1 MKKWKR
7 LFSLVCAFAMIFSL
21 NTTAFAAELP
31 KTDTKQQYEITVGDE
46 AITLEE
52 GEVVEIPMT
61 LIENDE
67 SGIQP
72 SSSSQTIVGNAGTL
86 KVWGNG
92 HYLNWSIV
100 MTVPV
105 THFIGTVSSTDIT
118 SGLSAGT
125 SGVTGFSGKCYCARI
140 SGHTYVAHLDGVAYL
155 GTVAVAKTGFNTVS
169 WRP

>member
-86 KVWGNG
+86 KVWGSG

-100 MTVPV
+100 RAREIISVN
-105 THFIGTVSSTDIT
+105 ST
-118 SGLSAGT
+118 L
-125 SGVTGFSGKCYCARI
+125 
-140 SGHTYVAHLDGVAYL
+140 
-155 GTVAVAKTGFNTVS
+155 
-169 WRP
+169 

>member
-72 SSSSQTIVGNAGTL
+72 SSSSQTIVGTC
-86 KVWGNG
+86 K
-92 HYLNWSIV
+92 
-100 MTVPV
+100 VPV
-105 THFIGTVSSTDIT
+105 KKVCINTFMQTFLLH
-118 SGLSAGT
+118 
-125 SGVTGFSGKCYCARI
+125 I
-140 SGHTYVAHLDGVAYL
+140 SHCLH
-155 GTVAVAKTGFNTVS
+155 K
-169 WRP
+169 

>member
-67 SGIQP
+67 SAHKTFFKQSNHCRQCWNIKSLGKR
-72 SSSSQTIVGNAGTL
+72 SLLKLEHCYDCSCDTL
-86 KVWGNG
+86 HWNSKQHRYN
-92 HYLNWSIV
+92 LWS
-100 MTVPV
+100 
-105 THFIGTVSSTDIT
+105 
-118 SGLSAGT
+118 
-125 SGVTGFSGKCYCARI
+125 
-140 SGHTYVAHLDGVAYL
+140 
-155 GTVAVAKTGFNTVS
+155 
-169 WRP
+169 

>member
-72 SSSSQTIVGNAGTL
+72 SSSSQTI
-86 KVWGNG
+86 
-92 HYLNWSIV
+92 
-100 MTVPV
+100 M
-105 THFIGTVSSTDIT
+105 VS
-118 SGLSAGT
+118 
-125 SGVTGFSGKCYCARI
+125 
-140 SGHTYVAHLDGVAYL
+140 
-155 GTVAVAKTGFNTVS
+155 
-169 WRP
+169 

>member
-1 MKKWKR
+1 
-7 LFSLVCAFAMIFSL
+7 
-21 NTTAFAAELP
+21 
-31 KTDTKQQYEITVGDE
+31 
-46 AITLEE
+46 
-52 GEVVEIPMT
+52 MT

-86 KVWGNG
+86 KVWGSG

-105 THFIGTVSSTDIT
+105 THFVGTVSSTDIT

-125 SGVTGFSGKCYCARI
+125 TAVTGFSGKCYCARI
-140 SGHTYVAHLDGVAYL
+140 SGHTYVAHLDGIAYL

-169 WRP
+169 WKP

>member
-61 LIENDE
+61 LIEMMSRAYNLL
-67 SGIQP
+67 QAVKP
-72 SSSSQTIVGNAGTL
+72 
-86 KVWGNG
+86 
-92 HYLNWSIV
+92 
-100 MTVPV
+100 
-105 THFIGTVSSTDIT
+105 
-118 SGLSAGT
+118 LSAMLE
-125 SGVTGFSGKCYCARI
+125 
-140 SGHTYVAHLDGVAYL
+140 H
-155 GTVAVAKTGFNTVS
+155 
-169 WRP
+169 

>member
-1 MKKWKR
+1 MINSVASHTPNGIKNHASPQKR
-7 LFSLVCAFAMIFSL
+7 AIF
-21 NTTAFAAELP
+21 NTAFNAFPASP
-31 KTDTKQQYEITVGDE
+31 TN
-46 AITLEE
+46 A
-52 GEVVEIPMT
+52 P
-61 LIENDE
+61 
-67 SGIQP
+67 IQP

-86 KVWGNG
+86 KVWGSG

>member
-21 NTTAFAAELP
+21 NATAFAAELP

-46 AITLEE
+46 VITLEE

-86 KVWGNG
+86 KVWGSG

-105 THFIGTVSSTDIT
+105 THFVGTVSSTDIT

-125 SGVTGFSGKCYCARI
+125 TAVTGFSGKCYCARI
-140 SGHTYVAHLDGVAYL
+140 SGHTYVAHLDGIAYL

-169 WRP
+169 WKP

>member
-61 LIENDE
+61 LIENDGE
-67 SGIQP
+67 YP
-72 SSSSQTIVGNAGTL
+72 KVCVNLQTDV
-86 KVWGNG
+86 
-92 HYLNWSIV
+92 
-100 MTVPV
+100 
-105 THFIGTVSSTDIT
+105 
-118 SGLSAGT
+118 
-125 SGVTGFSGKCYCARI
+125 R
-140 SGHTYVAHLDGVAYL
+140 
-155 GTVAVAKTGFNTVS
+155 
-169 WRP
+169 